1 MGDGIRASVQQVV
14 AVSRWVLT
22 HPSNRGCRWRRY
34 FRAVAFQVLSRLWH
48 SVQVTVRIGEHSRIT
63 VRRDDRS
70 AMKCLYANPPD
81 PEMNIWAEWL
91 RPGDLFVDVGANS
104 GTYTL
109 WAADRGAEV
118 IAVEPDACARRR
130 LMANVA
136 RNGYRVSVLAAVL
149 GERLG
154 SVRFTRGRGPMN
166 HVATKEEPDTVEVE
180 VATLDQVIGDRRVA
194 GVKIDVEGAERL
206 VLLGGRRALREHRIG
221 LLQLEWNNCCAALL
235 GETRE
240 PVRAL
245 LESCG
250 YRVFRPT
257 EDAGGSGLDV
267 GDADVFAVAPTEEA
281 RARWASLMGGA

>member
-1 MGDGIRASVQQVV
+1 MGDDPSVQPG
-14 AVSRWVLT
+14 VSLASIL
-22 HPSNRGCRWRRY
+22 PGGGL
-34 FRAVAFQVLSRLWH
+34 QVLSRTWH
-48 SVQVTVRIGEHSRIT
+48 PVQVTVRIGEHSRIA

-81 PEMNIWAEWL
+81 VEMNIWAAWL

-118 IAVEPDACARRR
+118 IAVEPDACARQR
-130 LMANVA
+130 LMANVG
-136 RNGYRVSVLAAVL
+136 RNGYPVSVLAAVL
-149 GERLG
+149 GERPG
-154 SVRFTRGRGPMN
+154 SVRFTQGRGSMN
-166 HVATKEEPDTVEVE
+166 HVATKDESDTIQVEET
-180 VATLDQVIGDRRVA
+180 TLDQVIGDRRVA

-206 VLLGGRRALREHRIG
+206 VLLGGWRALREHRIG
-221 LLQLEWNNCCAALL
+221 LLQLEWNNCCAVLL

-250 YRVFRPT
+250 YRLFRLT
-257 EDAGGSGLDV
+257 EGGAGSGLDV
-267 GDADVFAVAPTEEA
+267 GDADVFALAPTEEA
-281 RARWASLMGGA
+281 RARWASLVGGE